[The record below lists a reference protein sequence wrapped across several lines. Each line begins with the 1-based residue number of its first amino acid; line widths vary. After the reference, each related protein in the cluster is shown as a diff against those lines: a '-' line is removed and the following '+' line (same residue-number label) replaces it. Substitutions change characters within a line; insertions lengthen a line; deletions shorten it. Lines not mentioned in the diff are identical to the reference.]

1 MIQYKTSEKTAAGI
15 ILASASVLIWGITFV
30 STKYLLESF
39 SALEILILR
48 FIAAY
53 IGLWIMS
60 PHILQLEKKSQEL
73 LFVAAGLC
81 GVTVYQFME
90 NVAISFTSASN
101 VSIIVSICPFFTAVI
116 AQIFLHEKHL
126 SIRFVV
132 GFIVA
137 ILGVALVSLNGA
149 VVFHLNPKG
158 DFLALAAAVSWGF
171 YSLFVSKI
179 NALGIPTIQATRRM
193 FFWAIVCMI
202 PIAVFGYAVHGGN
215 SASAAV
221 SANAG
226 LNQTAVILDAAVNK
240 MRFANL
246 FNWVN
251 LLFLGLGA
259 SAFCFVA
266 WNKACSLLG
275 TVRATIG
282 IYLIPVVTVVFAFF
296 ALGEKITIMGIC
308 GALLTIFGLVLSEWK
323 NDNNR

>member
-1 MIQYKTSEKTAAGI
+1 MIQYRTSEKTAAGI
-15 ILASASVLIWGITFV
+15 VLAAVSVLIWGITFV
-30 STKYLLESF
+30 STKYLLRSF

-53 IGLWIMS
+53 AGLWVMS
-60 PHILQLEKKSQEL
+60 PHLLHLEKKSDEL
-73 LFVAAGLC
+73 LFIAAGLC

-90 NVAISFTSASN
+90 NIAINYTSASN

-126 SIRFVV
+126 SVQFVI
-132 GFIVA
+132 GFVFA
-137 ILGVALVSLNGA
+137 ILGVALVSFNGA

-179 NALGIPTIQATRRM
+179 NMLGIPTVRATRRI
-193 FFWAIVCMI
+193 FFWAIVFMI
-202 PIAVFGYAVHGGN
+202 PIAVFGLLKFK
-215 SASAAV
+215 
-221 SANAG
+221 G
-226 LNQTAVILDAAVNK
+226 LSYGSPDTVIPGQTAVILGAQLNAY
-240 MRFANL
+240 RFSNP

-266 WNKACSLLG
+266 WNKACSC
-275 TVRATIG
+275 R
-282 IYLIPVVTVVFAFF
+282 
-296 ALGEKITIMGIC
+296 
-308 GALLTIFGLVLSEWK
+308 SE
-323 NDNNR
+323 